1 MAYLL
6 LGLSLGLPAGISPGP
21 LLTLVIATS
30 LRDGLR
36 QGLLVAAAPFLSD
49 LPIILL
55 SIFVLNQLPAWTL
68 PAIGIAGAAY
78 LAYLGWETIRTARH
92 AHLAGEA
99 HTMPAR
105 GDRRS
110 LQRGTLTNLLSPHPY
125 LFWAVVGAPA
135 LLAALSR
142 GPLAAIA
149 FLVGFYGGLV
159 GSKAAIA
166 VLVHSQARWLTA
178 AWYHRILTLLGLL
191 LIGLGILLAWEA
203 VLQLVGNR

>member
-21 LLTLVIATS
+21 LLTLVVATS

-55 SIFVLNQLPAWTL
+55 SIFVLNQLPTWTL
-68 PAIGIAGAAY
+68 SAIAIAGASY
-78 LAYLGWETIRTARH
+78 VTYLGWETIRSARY
-92 AHLAGEA
+92 ARLASEA
-99 HTMPAR
+99 STLQVE

-110 LQRGTLTNLLSPHPY
+110 LQRGALTNLLSPHPY
-125 LFWAVVGAPA
+125 LFWAMVGAPA
-135 LLAALSR
+135 LLAALDR
-142 GPLAAIA
+142 GPLAALA

-166 VLVHSQARWLTA
+166 ALVHSQAHWLTA
-178 AWYHRILTLLGLL
+178 AWYRRILILLGIL
-191 LIGLGILLAWEA
+191 LIGLGLLLAWEA
-203 VLQLVGNR
+203 VLQVAGNR

>member
-55 SIFVLNQLPAWTL
+55 SIFVLNQLPTWTL
-68 PAIGIAGAAY
+68 SAIGIAGAAY
-78 LAYLGWETIRTARH
+78 VTYLGGETIRTARH
-92 AHLAGEA
+92 AHLASEA
-99 HTMPAR
+99 PALPAE

-110 LQRGTLTNLLSPHPY
+110 LQRGALTNLLSPHPY

-135 LLAALSR
+135 LMVALSR
-142 GPLAAIA
+142 GPLAAVA

-166 VLVHSQARWLTA
+166 VLIHSQAHWLA
-178 AWYHRILTLLGLL
+178 EAWYRRILILLGLL
-191 LIGLGILLAWEA
+191 LIGLGLLLAWEA
-203 VLQLVGNR
+203 VLQLVGSQ

>member
-1 MAYLL
+1 MAFLL
-6 LGLSLGLPAGISPGP
+6 LGLSLGLPAGFSPGP

-55 SIFVLNQLPAWTL
+55 SVFVLNQLPAWTL
-68 PAIGIAGAAY
+68 SAIGFVGAAY
-78 LAYLGWETIRTARH
+78 VVYLGWETICSARH
-92 AHLAGEA
+92 TFLPSDAAPPPDG
-99 HTMPAR
+99 

-110 LQRGTLTNLLSPHPY
+110 MQRGALTNLLSPHPY

-135 LLAALSR
+135 LLSALAR
-142 GPLAAIA
+142 GPLAAVA

-166 VLVHSQARWLTA
+166 ALVHSQAHWLTE
-178 AWYHRILTLLGLL
+178 AWYRRILILLGLL
-191 LIGLGILLAWEA
+191 LIGLGLLLAWEA
-203 VLQLVGNR
+203 GQRVTGGG